1 MPRVLILCTHNSARS
16 QMAEGL
22 TRKAAQSTGVDL
34 GVFSAGTEATSVK
47 ANAVTVMA
55 ELGIDLSAASSK
67 TLFDLPD
74 PWNFDYVVT
83 VCDSAAEACPSYPA
97 RTTMWHYPFT
107 DPSGGSLERWRTVRG
122 QLAFWFT
129 AFVQALSDGQ
139 PVPNSYGQSHA
150 VPVT

>member
-1 MPRVLILCTHNSARS
+1 MLRIHNSARS
-16 QMAEGL
+16 QLAEGL
-22 TRKAAQSTGVDL
+22 TRKAAQSIGFDL
-34 GVFSAGTEATSVK
+34 DVFSAGTEATSVK

-55 ELGIDLSAASSK
+55 ELGINLSAAFSK
-67 TLFDLPD
+67 TLFGLPD

-139 PVPNSYGQSHA
+139 PIPDSYGQSPA
-150 VPVT
+150 VPVA

>member
-1 MPRVLILCTHNSARS
+1 M
-16 QMAEGL
+16 
-22 TRKAAQSTGVDL
+22 
-34 GVFSAGTEATSVK
+34 FSAGTEATSIKV
-47 ANAVTVMA
+47 NAVTVMA

-74 PWNFDYVVT
+74 HWNFDYVVT
-83 VCDSAAEACPSYPA
+83 VCDSAAEDCPRYPA
-97 RTTMWHYPFT
+97 RTTMRYCPFT

-139 PVPNSYGQSHA
+139 PVPDSYGRSPA
-150 VPVT
+150 VPVA